1 MSKPGSPGW
10 YPDDAGRMRR
20 WDGSRW
26 TGEVREL
33 PPWMAGEGQE
43 TMQAARRRRLAP
55 HWIVLGVVTA
65 ALFVG
70 ISVKAWTAAPNL
82 PDRTVFDADFIA
94 AANAKCRAS
103 LTPLKEQRP
112 QPGTPE
118 GRDPGPHE
126 KVAARVDET
135 ADQLVVIADDLR
147 RIPVDAVEDGAVQG
161 WLDEW
166 DNYAAIG
173 HQYADAVRDDSKAQ
187 EDLIRRG
194 AESSRRADAFAQAN
208 KLKDCTLA

>member
-1 MSKPGSPGW
+1 MTGPGAPGW
-10 YPDDAGRMRR
+10 YPDDTGRMRR

-33 PPWMAGEGQE
+33 PPWMAGGGPGNGEGP
-43 TMQAARRRRLAP
+43 RRRRLAP
-55 HWIVLGVVTA
+55 HWLVLGAVTA
-65 ALFVG
+65 LLFVG
-70 ISVKAWTAAPNL
+70 VSVKAWTSAPNL
-82 PDRTVFDADFIA
+82 PDRTVYDNDFIA
-94 AANAKCRAS
+94 SANAKCRAS
-103 LTPLKEQRP
+103 LTPLKEERP

-135 ADQLVVIADDLR
+135 ADQLVLIAEDLR
-147 RIPVDAVEDGAVQG
+147 RIPVDPGEEGAVQG

-173 HQYADAVRDDSKAQ
+173 HQYADAVRDDSKEQ
-187 EDLIRRG
+187 ERLIRRG
-194 AESSRRADAFAQAN
+194 AESSQRADAFAQAN